1 MQKTKTQ
8 ITIND
13 NLATIVSSVQ
23 KKYPIYDLNGAVEY
37 LLALGSGVYL
47 SNVGLSMQDL
57 KDINSSRQEIAD
69 GRSIQASS
77 IEELLSKLKS

>member
-47 SNVGLSMQDL
+47 NNVGLSMQDL
-57 KDINSSRQEIAD
+57 KDITISRQEIAD
-69 GRSIQASS
+69 GNSITANSAK
-77 IEELLSKLKS
+77 ELLSKLKA